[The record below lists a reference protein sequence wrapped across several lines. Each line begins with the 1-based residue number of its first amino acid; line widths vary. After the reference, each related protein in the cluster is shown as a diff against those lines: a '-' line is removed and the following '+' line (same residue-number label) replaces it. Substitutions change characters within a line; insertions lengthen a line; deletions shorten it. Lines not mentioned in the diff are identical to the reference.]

1 MNSTRP
7 LPSVPRKRHGWLTL
21 MPSRQDDSLYRYGCI
36 YGMQG
41 NSQDTSSVNQTEI
54 KTKRKAKMTT
64 ENRDN
69 FIKKFHNPLF
79 GAEVYS
85 ATRVQAGLSRVFS
98 RAEQKAFNRIANRG
112 PSEDVDD
119 LLVAYRLIGGK
130 VASESRKRLT
140 FLLYG
145 EVKSEVK
152 NGGIFHYIEH
162 RTDKE
167 LKAAWTAKKDL
178 MDRVKL
184 LGENFAYVT
193 KNSDKVEA
201 LLKAY
206 TKLSEEDQTAFLRKL
221 SDLTNK

>member
-1 MNSTRP
+1 MVCR
-7 LPSVPRKRHGWLTL
+7 
-21 MPSRQDDSLYRYGCI
+21 
-36 YGMQG
+36 
-41 NSQDTSSVNQTEI
+41 EI
-54 KTKRKAKMTT
+54 VDNPATQQKLKIQIEKEAKMTNS

-79 GAEVYS
+79 GAEIYA
-85 ATRVQAGLSRVFS
+85 ATKVQAGLARVFA

-112 PSEDVDD
+112 PLEDVED
-119 LLVAYRLIGGK
+119 LCIAYRLIGGK

-152 NGGIFHYIEH
+152 NGKITHYIEH
-162 RTDKE
+162 HTDKE
-167 LKAAWTAKKDL
+167 LKAAMPNKKDL

-184 LGENFAYVT
+184 LSENFAYVA
-193 KNSDKVEA
+193 KNSDKVES

-206 TKLSEEDQTAFLRKL
+206 TRLSEEDQTAFLRKL
-221 SDLTNK
+221 SDIAK

>member
-1 MNSTRP
+1 MINS
-7 LPSVPRKRHGWLTL
+7 
-21 MPSRQDDSLYRYGCI
+21 
-36 YGMQG
+36 
-41 NSQDTSSVNQTEI
+41 
-54 KTKRKAKMTT
+54 
-64 ENRDN
+64 ENRDK

-79 GAEVYS
+79 GAEIYN
-85 ATRVQAGLSRVFS
+85 ATRVQAGLARVFT

-152 NGGIFHYIEH
+152 NGKVTHYIEH
-162 RTDKE
+162 KTDKE

-184 LGENFAYVT
+184 LGENFAYVA

-206 TKLSEEDQTAFLRKL
+206 TKLSEEDQSVFLRKL
-221 SDLTNK
+221 SDLMK